1 MDITNNF
8 LKIKR
13 MIEETPI
20 EGIHII
26 LDKLH
31 ATPPIPVLGNLLD
44 LFLLT
49 SDWDKNMDE
58 QYVSAIRLWKKNEEK
73 SRRSKVQRELNRR
86 RKSTRFAPYPKVL
99 INLFQ
104 LKKREILPWDN
115 KYVDPFCG
123 YIDRIK
129 QTDLK
134 ERIVKGVDERCS
146 RPFIAFIDD
155 ENKLCTLFQRYQK
168 EPDVNNPLWVAI
180 SNNSKILQGENSRI
194 SDDNFET
201 FIENTKKYASQL
213 FV

>member
-1 MDITNNF
+1 M
-8 LKIKR
+8 
-13 MIEETPI
+13 
-20 EGIHII
+20 
-26 LDKLH
+26 
-31 ATPPIPVLGNLLD
+31 
-44 LFLLT
+44 
-49 SDWDKNMDE
+49 
-58 QYVSAIRLWKKNEEK
+58 QIR
-73 SRRSKVQRELNRR
+73 
-86 RKSTRFAPYPKVL
+86 F
-99 INLFQ
+99 
-104 LKKREILPWDN
+104 
-115 KYVDPFCG
+115 VDTL
-123 YIDRIK
+123 RIK